1 MGKSGNELV
10 LENYGTMACKGIVH
24 KNNNTRLILQTNT
37 TMATTTITTTRLTT
51 PPAYLNLT
59 FNWTFLYCRKWRMWP
74 KSKLSSMTPILIH
87 CAPPLRT
94 PPPPS
99 PGQGWQH
106 YLVDI
111 TDHHGGEEDLGEWD
125 GHCVH
130 RRHHRGVHE
139 VDGVAVQVDH
149 DGDDDDG
156 AS

>member
-10 LENYGTMACKGIVH
+10 LENLDTMACKGIVH

-37 TMATTTITTTRLTT
+37 TMATTITMTR
-51 PPAYLNLT
+51 
-59 FNWTFLYCRKWRMWP
+59 
-74 KSKLSSMTPILIH
+74 MTN
-87 CAPPLRT
+87 
-94 PPPPS
+94 
-99 PGQGWQH
+99 

-139 VDGVAVQVDH
+139 VDGVAVQEDH
-149 DGDDDDG
+149 DDDDDG